1 MEFREEIVR
10 SYFKAWINNER
21 DVLKEIFSENIVYS
35 ECYGPEYNDID
46 IIQRWFEDWH
56 NNGEVLAWDIKQ
68 FIHDGNITVVEW
80 YFKCVYKDN
89 ASEFDGVS
97 IIDFDDNNRIISLK
111 EFQSKFKH
119 YYPYG

>member
-35 ECYGPEYNDID
+35 ECYGPEYNGID

>member
-1 MEFREEIVR
+1 MEFRDEIVR

-21 DVLKEIFSENIVYS
+21 DVLKEIFSENIVYI

-80 YFKCVYKDN
+80 DFKCVYKDN